1 MSAKFWY
8 YFNRVARIFGSRSDD
23 KGPGGAGPSFIVF
36 NPSWPDPPRY
46 WYTDVES
53 ATVDAEKL
61 ARKQPQDN
69 FYVMKA
75 VRAITAKTV
84 THELASGGE

>member
-1 MSAKFWY
+1 MSRKFWY
-8 YFNRVARIFGSRSDD
+8 YFNRVARFFGDRSDN
-23 KGPGGAGPSFIVF
+23 KGPGANGAAFIVY
-36 NPSWPDPPRY
+36 NPSWPDPPQY
-46 WYTDVES
+46 WFNTVEE
-53 ATVDAEKL
+53 ATREAEKL

-84 THELASGGE
+84 THELSSGGA